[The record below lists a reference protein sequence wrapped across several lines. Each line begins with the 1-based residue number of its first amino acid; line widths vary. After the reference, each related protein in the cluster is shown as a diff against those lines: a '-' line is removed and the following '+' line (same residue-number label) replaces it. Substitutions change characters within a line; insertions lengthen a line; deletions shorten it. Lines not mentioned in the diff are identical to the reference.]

1 MKNKNKHIIPTEKP
15 SRLLMSIKNNLQFL
29 KDKASLNPNNHFEGI
44 YQNIY
49 ITSDEKPKDGDWCI
63 DLDTNTIFKLGNWKT
78 ERAQK
83 IILTTDK
90 DLIKDGVQAI
100 DDEFLEWFVK
110 NPSCEEVEVDLLPYD
125 GIKSIDKY
133 WSGEYKII
141 IPKEEP
147 KQYTSEE
154 LEGFKDF
161 KNMISKAKQENCC
174 TPVGQIKRYVD
185 CVGCDKKPKLD
196 TVGKE
201 FYETADMTITVKRQ
215 EQIKQL
221 AEEEYWMKDEQY
233 ERGAFVNGY
242 SQCQNNMLEF
252 LETEIKRAYIHGQSN
267 GQMMEA
273 GLERDEVEEYV
284 NFRMLSFKKK

>member
-1 MKNKNKHIIPTEKP
+1 
-15 SRLLMSIKNNLQFL
+15 
-29 KDKASLNPNNHFEGI
+29 
-44 YQNIY
+44 
-49 ITSDEKPKDGDWCI
+49 
-63 DLDTNTIFKLGNWKT
+63 
-78 ERAQK
+78 
-83 IILTTDK
+83 
-90 DLIKDGVQAI
+90 
-100 DDEFLEWFVK
+100 
-110 NPSCEEVEVDLLPYD
+110 
-125 GIKSIDKY
+125 
-133 WSGEYKII
+133 
-141 IPKEEP
+141 
-147 KQYTSEE
+147 
-154 LEGFKDF
+154 
-161 KNMISKAKQENCC
+161 MIN
-174 TPVGQIKRYVD
+174 
-185 CVGCDKKPKLD
+185 KPKLD

-252 LETEIKRAYIHGQSN
+252 LETEIKRAYIHGQGN